1 MVDKCLKMK
10 IHLLLFA
17 VTFFSIDL
25 LSQEMAIY
33 NAFENKV
40 NINLK
45 NKTDYEK
52 IHPILRD
59 WKIGF
64 NYGITQFNGDIRQY
78 SIYPSTEIYSSS
90 DRLRFSELRTA
101 FSFLLNKRINEY
113 YSFGVEILSGH
124 FAGLKRVKN
133 HPSYI
138 PFDPYDNFAGYG
150 EKFITSFKEFD
161 CIANFN
167 LNNLISNYSKSNL
180 ESKLLVSIKLG
191 VGINISNVIKTNIIK
206 DNYIFTYGYEKTNPR
221 GTVRKPFLEQLK
233 ETVYIYGISIEYPM
247 DEKLDL
253 CLDYTIR
260 NGYTDKWDATISDQ
274 TNFSDQFAY
283 LSLGISYKINY
294 NLINKLIDKQNG
306 NNIIQSK
313 SNQYIIDNIDIEG
326 LEINN
331 FK

>member
-1 MVDKCLKMK
+1 M
-10 IHLLLFA
+10 
-17 VTFFSIDL
+17 
-25 LSQEMAIY
+25 
-33 NAFENKV
+33 
-40 NINLK
+40 
-45 NKTDYEK
+45 
-52 IHPILRD
+52 
-59 WKIGF
+59 
-64 NYGITQFNGDIRQY
+64 
-78 SIYPSTEIYSSS
+78 
-90 DRLRFSELRTA
+90 
-101 FSFLLNKRINEY
+101 
-113 YSFGVEILSGH
+113 
-124 FAGLKRVKN
+124 
-133 HPSYI
+133 
-138 PFDPYDNFAGYG
+138 
-150 EKFITSFKEFD
+150 
-161 CIANFN
+161 
-167 LNNLISNYSKSNL
+167 ISNYSKSNL

-274 TNFSDQFAY
+274 TNVSDQFAY

-294 NLINKLIDKQNG
+294 NLINKLLDKQNG

>member
-1 MVDKCLKMK
+1 MR
-10 IHLLLFA
+10 IYLLLIA
-17 VTFFSIDL
+17 ITFLSCDL

-33 NAFENKV
+33 NALADKATLNS
-40 NINLK
+40 K
-45 NKTDYEK
+45 NEKDYEN

-101 FSFLLNKRINEY
+101 FSLLINKRINEY

-138 PFDPYDNFAGYG
+138 PYDPYDNFEGYG
-150 EKFITSFKEFD
+150 EKFITSFKEVD

-167 LNNLISNYSKSNL
+167 LNNLISNNSKYNL
-180 ESKLLVSIKLG
+180 ESKLLASLKLG
-191 VGINISNVIKTNIIK
+191 VGINVSNVIKTNIIK
-206 DNYIFTYGYEKTNPR
+206 DNYIFTYGYEKTTAR
-221 GTVRKPFLEQLK
+221 VEVKKPFLEQLK
-233 ETVYIYGISIEYPM
+233 ETVYIYGISLEYPM
-247 DEKLDL
+247 DEKLDF

-260 NGYTDKWDATISDQ
+260 NGHTDKWDATISDQ
-274 TNFSDQFAY
+274 TNVSDQFAY

-294 NLINKLIDKQNG
+294 NLKNKLIEKQKI

-313 SNQYIIDNIDIEG
+313 SNKYIINNIEIEG
-326 LEINN
+326 LDDNN

>member
-1 MVDKCLKMK
+1 MR
-10 IHLLLFA
+10 IYFLLFTI
-17 VTFFSIDL
+17 TFYSSNL

-33 NAFENKV
+33 NAFEDKAT
-40 NINLK
+40 INSK
-45 NKTDYEK
+45 NEKNYEN
-52 IHPILRD
+52 IHPIFRD

-78 SIYPSTEIYSSS
+78 SIYPSTEIFSSG

-101 FSFLLNKRINEY
+101 FSFLLNKRIHEY

-138 PFDPYDNFAGYG
+138 PYDPYNNFAGYG

-161 CIANFN
+161 CITNFY
-167 LNNLISNYSKSNL
+167 LNNLISNYSKYNL
-180 ESKLLVSIKLG
+180 ESKLLISLKLG

-221 GTVRKPFLEQLK
+221 GTVKKPFLEQLK
-233 ETVYIYGISIEYPM
+233 ETVYIYGVSFEYPL

-274 TNFSDQFAY
+274 TDVSDQFAY
-283 LSLGISYKINY
+283 LSIGISYKIYY
-294 NLINKLIDKQNG
+294 NLTNKLLDKQKE
-306 NNIIQSK
+306 NNIIQST
-313 SNQYIIDNIDIEG
+313 SNKYIINNIDIEG